1 MALITFSLLFNLQ
14 LFYPTAIPKG
24 NMLMKKLGFFL
35 VFTSIQNKKKKRIL
49 RSEFGKT
56 ILQYVI

>member
-24 NMLMKKLGFFL
+24 NMLMKKLGVFL
-35 VFTSIQNKKKKRIL
+35 YLHLFKKKKRIL

>member
-14 LFYPTAIPKG
+14 LFDPTAIPKG
-24 NMLMKKLGFFL
+24 NMLMKKLGVFL
-35 VFTSIQNKKKKRIL
+35 YLHLFKIKKKRIL

>member
-24 NMLMKKLGFFL
+24 NMLMKKLGVFL
-35 VFTSIQNKKKKRIL
+35 YLHLFKNNKKKKN
-49 RSEFGKT
+49 SEK
-56 ILQYVI
+56 

>member
-24 NMLMKKLGFFL
+24 NMLMKKLGIFL
-35 VFTSIQNKKKKRIL
+35 YLHLFKIKKKKN
-49 RSEFGKT
+49 SEK
-56 ILQYVI
+56 

>member
-24 NMLMKKLGFFL
+24 NMLMKKLGVFL
-35 VFTSIQNKKKKRIL
+35 YLHLFKKKRKKRIL

>member
-24 NMLMKKLGFFL
+24 NMLMKKLGVFL
-35 VFTSIQNKKKKRIL
+35 YLHLFKKKKKK
-49 RSEFGKT
+49 EF
-56 ILQYVI
+56 

>member
-24 NMLMKKLGFFL
+24 NMLMKKLGIFL
-35 VFTSIQNKKKKRIL
+35 HLHLFKIKEKKTSEK
-49 RSEFGKT
+49 
-56 ILQYVI
+56 

>member
-24 NMLMKKLGFFL
+24 NMLMKKLGVFL
-35 VFTSIQNKKKKRIL
+35 YLHLFKNNKKKRIL
-49 RSEFGKT
+49 RSEFGRT

>member
-24 NMLMKKLGFFL
+24 NMLMKKLGIFL
-35 VFTSIQNKKKKRIL
+35 YLHLFKIKVKKN
-49 RSEFGKT
+49 SEK
-56 ILQYVI
+56 

>member
-24 NMLMKKLGFFL
+24 NMLMKKLGIFL
-35 VFTSIQNKKKKRIL
+35 HLHLFKIKKRIL

-56 ILQYVI
+56 ILRYVI